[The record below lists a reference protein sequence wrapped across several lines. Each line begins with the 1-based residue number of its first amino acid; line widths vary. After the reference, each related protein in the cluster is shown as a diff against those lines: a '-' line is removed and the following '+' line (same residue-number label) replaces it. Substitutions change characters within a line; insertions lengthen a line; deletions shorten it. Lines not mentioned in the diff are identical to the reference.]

1 MRARAGADRE
11 AVLLEEPAVTDGE
24 TDPGNVV
31 RYGSAHAVR
40 ADEFRGQRDDERHR
54 QRREDDPGGTCV
66 HLRIVRERAAA
77 VPVTGAAVGSP
88 RRAIQARMRDPTRR
102 VLRHHRGVVVAGRG
116 FVMLV
121 CCRRGLLHRF
131 RRMGHDARHEG
142 RLQPGC
148 AKQREHHPG
157 QGVMPTS
164 YPTQADRHFPVP
176 MVRRGEPYPVV
187 TNSRKDGCRRTA
199 ESAEIA

>member
-1 MRARAGADRE
+1 MSSAMAA
-11 AVLLEEPAVTDGE
+11 
-24 TDPGNVV
+24 
-31 RYGSAHAVR
+31 AHAVR
-40 ADEFRGQRDDERHR
+40 ADEFAGNVTTNDTGSAVKMTRRHVR
-54 QRREDDPGGTCV
+54 

-77 VPVTGAAVGSP
+77 VPSQEPPSQP

-131 RRMGHDARHEG
+131 RRMAMTHGTRAACSQLRKTTRAPPGPGGDADVLPNPG
-142 RLQPGC
+142 RSSLSC
-148 AKQREHHPG
+148 SNG
-157 QGVMPTS
+157 QT
-164 YPTQADRHFPVP
+164 
-176 MVRRGEPYPVV
+176 GEPYPVV

-199 ESAEIA
+199 DLRKSRSNLAQ